1 MENLTDHKVFGKYE
15 ILDQLAIGGMGQIYL
30 ARQHDNYGID
40 RLVILKSL
48 FPEMTR
54 DKECVKM
61 FLDEARIASNLN
73 HPNIV
78 SIYEIGAWED
88 NYYLAMEYIRG
99 EPLSYL
105 MNRTIEKQEPV
116 PISFIL
122 SIMHDT
128 CEALGHAH
136 KATNIAGE
144 ALHLIH
150 RDISPQ
156 NIMLNDAGVLKVV
169 DFGIARAANR
179 YTKTYAGQIKGKIS
193 YMAPEQLRGEILDG
207 RSDQYALG
215 IVMWE
220 LIAGKPLLG
229 KDLNASEVLDW
240 KLNNKLM
247 RLSGQREDIPIE
259 IDSIIAKM
267 TATQADK
274 RYRNTLE
281 IRDALKELLL
291 PYTGVTAE
299 RIGAWVTHLA
309 GDKISKRH
317 EKIAARSAE
326 FQRVTAAEEPKAL
339 QPEHITPTPSIAA
352 PPSPTVQEPSKV
364 STTKYV
370 GMVILSTLLIALI
383 TAGILHLSSPSTRKA
398 SNSAK
403 KSTTTPHQAS
413 GYLEINSNPNGAQ
426 VVVDGKTIGT
436 TPIRKLKVSSGV
448 SQTLHLTLNN
458 YQTKTLDFALKPEEE
473 RIINVSMRPL
483 RDKTTPT
490 KIKTLRTKPKKAA
503 AHTQAKPQSA
513 TTTSPSKAPQT
524 FAPSAPIMKASKN
537 VGFLSIKSDPWTQ
550 VFIDGQDYGLTPLY
564 KQRLTPGDHQ
574 LEMRNTEAGI
584 VHRQKITIQSEKNLK
599 LDLKL

>member
-1 MENLTDHKVFGKYE
+1 
-15 ILDQLAIGGMGQIYL
+15 
-30 ARQHDNYGID
+30 
-40 RLVILKSL
+40 
-48 FPEMTR
+48 
-54 DKECVKM
+54 
-61 FLDEARIASNLN
+61 
-73 HPNIV
+73 
-78 SIYEIGAWED
+78 
-88 NYYLAMEYIRG
+88 
-99 EPLSYL
+99 
-105 MNRTIEKQEPV
+105 
-116 PISFIL
+116 
-122 SIMHDT
+122 
-128 CEALGHAH
+128 
-136 KATNIAGE
+136 
-144 ALHLIH
+144 
-150 RDISPQ
+150 
-156 NIMLNDAGVLKVV
+156 
-169 DFGIARAANR
+169 
-179 YTKTYAGQIKGKIS
+179 
-193 YMAPEQLRGEILDG
+193 
-207 RSDQYALG
+207 
-215 IVMWE
+215 
-220 LIAGKPLLG
+220 
-229 KDLNASEVLDW
+229 EVLDW

-426 VVVDGKTIGT
+426 VVVDGKTIG
-436 TPIRKLKVSSGV
+436 
-448 SQTLHLTLNN
+448 
-458 YQTKTLDFALKPEEE
+458 
-473 RIINVSMRPL
+473 
-483 RDKTTPT
+483 
-490 KIKTLRTKPKKAA
+490 
-503 AHTQAKPQSA
+503 
-513 TTTSPSKAPQT
+513 
-524 FAPSAPIMKASKN
+524 
-537 VGFLSIKSDPWTQ
+537 
-550 VFIDGQDYGLTPLY
+550 
-564 KQRLTPGDHQ
+564 
-574 LEMRNTEAGI
+574 
-584 VHRQKITIQSEKNLK
+584 
-599 LDLKL
+599 